1 MNRICLSTPV
11 GPIALEAN
19 DRAVVRVSFGEEPP
33 VGARTPIL
41 ARAERELEEY
51 FAGTRTDFTFP
62 LELTEGT
69 AFQQRVWRALG
80 RIPFGETRSY
90 GDVAR
95 QVGSPRA
102 VRAVGAANKRNPIA
116 IVLPCH
122 RVIGADGSLTG
133 FGGGLPVKKWLL
145 EHEARQRADARPT
158 PKGHTTGRAERG
170 ASRARG

>member
-11 GPIALEAN
+11 GPVTLEAN
-19 DRAVVRVSFGEEPP
+19 DRAIVRVSFGREREL
-33 VGARTPIL
+33 GRRTSAL
-41 ARAERELEEY
+41 AKAERELAEY
-51 FAGTRTDFTFP
+51 FAGRRTEFTFP
-62 LELTEGT
+62 LELSEGT
-69 AFQQRVWRALG
+69 PFQQRVWRALG

-133 FGGGLPVKKWLL
+133 YGGGLPIKQWLL
-145 EHEARQRADARPT
+145 DHEAQADARPAS
-158 PKGHTTGRAERG
+158 KGRTSRRAERG
-170 ASRARG
+170 ASRARD

>member
-11 GPIALEAN
+11 GPVTLEAN
-19 DRAVVRVSFGEEPP
+19 DRAIVRVSFGKEPP
-33 VGARTPIL
+33 AGRRTPVL
-41 ARAERELEEY
+41 EHAQRELEEY
-51 FAGTRTDFTFP
+51 FAGTRTGFTFP
-62 LELTEGT
+62 LELTQGT
-69 AFQQRVWRALG
+69 AFQQKVWRALG

-102 VRAVGAANKRNPIA
+102 VRAVGAANKKNPIA

-145 EHEARQRADARPT
+145 EHEAEQRADARPT
-158 PKGHTTGRAERG
+158 PKGRTSGRAERG